1 MPPAEFAL
9 PEKGSDMDQAT
20 RPSEHAVALHNVTK
34 EFNGGAVQALTG
46 IDLTVPYRQ
55 KLVLLGLSGSGKSTT
70 LRLLN
75 RLHDPSSGEV
85 AVLGEHPTEMRGR
98 QLRSFRQ
105 RVAFV
110 FQHFNLVGR
119 LTAIENVLAGGLGS
133 LRGPRSGVL
142 MYPNRM
148 RIAAIEQLDRVGLA
162 DQAFQR
168 AGTLSG
174 GQQQRVGIARAL
186 FQRPEIVLADEP
198 VASLDPE
205 SSRQVL
211 EILKQVSDEDGLTVI
226 CSLHQVELAIDWADR
241 IVGLRGGRVVFDRAA
256 ASMQP
261 SDASMIYTAAEETT
275 P

>member
-1 MPPAEFAL
+1 
-9 PEKGSDMDQAT
+9 MDTMA
-20 RPSEHAVALHNVTK
+20 RPSEHAVTLRSITK
-34 EFNGGAVQALTG
+34 EFNNGEVKALDG
-46 IDLTVPYRQ
+46 LDLDVPYRQ

-75 RLHDPSSGEV
+75 RLHDPTSGEV
-85 AVLGEHPTEMRGR
+85 TVLGENPMGMRGR

-119 LTAIENVLAGGLGS
+119 LSAIENVLAGGLGS

-148 RIAAIEQLDRVGLA
+148 RVAAIEQLDRVGLA

-186 FQRPEIVLADEP
+186 FQQPDLVLADEP

-211 EILKQVSDEDGLTVI
+211 DILKRVCDEDGLTVI
-226 CSLHQVELAIDWADR
+226 CSLHQVELAIEWADR
-241 IVGLRGGRVVFDRAA
+241 VVGLRGGRLVFDRVANRMQPADAAMIYSAA
-256 ASMQP
+256 AANEE
-261 SDASMIYTAAEETT
+261 AS
-275 P
+275 